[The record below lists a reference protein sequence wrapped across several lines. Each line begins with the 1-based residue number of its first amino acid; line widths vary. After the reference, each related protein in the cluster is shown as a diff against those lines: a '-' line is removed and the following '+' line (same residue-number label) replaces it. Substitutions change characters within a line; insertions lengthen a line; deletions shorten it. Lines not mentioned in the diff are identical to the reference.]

1 MKAVRVVRHGDPR
14 EVVEVGD
21 VEEPDPGPG
30 EVRVAVGAASI
41 NFGDI
46 ARARGGVASVTG
58 VPPFTLG
65 MDVCGIVDRAGE
77 GAEGWLGRRVVAVAK
92 QSLGG
97 MAEFAI
103 APTTGV
109 FDAPPELD
117 DAEAAAFLL
126 PFHTGYLALHERARL
141 QPGEVLLVVGGAS
154 GVGTAVI
161 QLGVAAGA
169 RVIAVA
175 GGPDKGKLG
184 TSLGAEAAID
194 HHTEDVFEQVMALT
208 GDHGAD
214 VACDMVGG
222 QQTELI
228 WSCMA
233 HGGRYV
239 PVGFNDDEQSGL
251 TGRPLR
257 KVSTGNFSVV
267 GVVMAYA
274 EVPVEFRR
282 FGLNP
287 FPPATGPRVH
297 AALRALVTEG
307 RIRPTIGRR
316 ISMAQVAEALEDH
329 AARRTSGRT
338 VVEIVPVDV
347 SR

>member
-1 MKAVRVVRHGDPR
+1 MKAVRVVRHGGPG

-21 VEEPDPGPG
+21 VDVPEPGPG
-30 EVRVAVGAASI
+30 EVRVAVAAASV

-46 ARARGGVASVTG
+46 ARCRGGVASVMG
-58 VPPFTLG
+58 QPPFTLG
-65 MDVCGIVDRAGE
+65 MDMCGVVDAAGP
-77 GAEGWLGRRVVAVAK
+77 GAEGWVGRRVVAVAK

-109 FDAPPELD
+109 FDAPAELD

-141 QPGEVLLVVGGAS
+141 ESGETLLVVGGAT

-161 QLGVAAGA
+161 QLGTAAGA
-169 RVIAVA
+169 RVTAVA
-175 GGPDKGKLG
+175 GGADKGKLCV
-184 TSLGAEAAID
+184 SLGAEAAID
-194 HHTEDVFEQVMALT
+194 YQTEDIFARVMELT
-208 GDHGAD
+208 GGHGAD

-222 QQTELI
+222 QQTETI
-228 WSCMA
+228 WTCMA

-282 FGLNP
+282 FGVNP

-297 AALRALVTEG
+297 AELQRLVTEG
-307 RIRPTIGRR
+307 RARPVIGRR
-316 ISMAQVAEALEDH
+316 VSMAEVAQALEDH
-329 AARRTSGRT
+329 AARRTTGRT
-338 VVEIVPVDV
+338 VVEVRRD
-347 SR
+347 

>member
-1 MKAVRVVRHGDPR
+1 MKAVRVVRHGNPG

-21 VEEPDPGPG
+21 VDVPETGPG
-30 EVRVAVGAASI
+30 EVRVAVGAASV

-46 ARARGGVASVTG
+46 ARCRGGVASVMG
-58 VPPFTLG
+58 QPPFTLG
-65 MDVCGIVDRAGE
+65 MDVCGVVDAAGP
-77 GAEGWLGRRVVAVAK
+77 GAEEWVGRRVVAVAK

-103 APTTGV
+103 APVTGV
-109 FDAPPELD
+109 FDAPVELD

-141 QPGEVLLVVGGAS
+141 QNGEALLVVGGAT
-154 GVGTAVI
+154 GVGTSVI
-161 QLGVAAGA
+161 QLGTAAGA
-169 RVIAVA
+169 RVTAIAGVA
-175 GGPDKGKLG
+175 DKGKLCV
-184 TSLGAEAAID
+184 SLGAEAAID
-194 HHTEDVFEQVMALT
+194 YQTEDIFNRVMEVT
-208 GDHGAD
+208 GGHGAD

-222 QQTELI
+222 QQTETI
-228 WSCMA
+228 WTCMA

-282 FGLNP
+282 FGINP

-297 AALRALVTEG
+297 AALQRLVTEG
-307 RIRPTIGRR
+307 RIRPVIGRR
-316 ISMAQVAEALEDH
+316 VSMAEVAQAL
-329 AARRTSGRT
+329 
-338 VVEIVPVDV
+338 
-347 SR
+347 

>member
-1 MKAVRVVRHGDPR
+1 MKAVRVVRHGEPR
-14 EVVEVGD
+14 EVVEVVGD
-21 VEEPDPGPG
+21 VEVPEPGPG
-30 EVRVAVGAASI
+30 EVRVAVAAASL
-41 NFGDI
+41 NYGDI
-46 ARARGGVASVTG
+46 ARSRGGVAAVMG
-58 VPPFTLG
+58 QPPFTLG
-65 MDVCGIVDRAGE
+65 MDMCGVVDATGP
-77 GAEGWLGRRVVAVAK
+77 GAEEWVGRRVVAVAK

-103 APTTGV
+103 APTTGT
-109 FDAPPELD
+109 FEAPPELD

-141 QPGEVLLVVGGAS
+141 QPGEVLLVVGGAT

-161 QLGVAAGA
+161 QLGVSAGA

-175 GGPDKGKLG
+175 GGPDKGKLCV
-184 TSLGAEAAID
+184 SLGAEAAID
-194 HHTEDVFEQVMALT
+194 YTTEDIFDRVMAIT
-208 GDHGAD
+208 DGHGAD

-222 QQTELI
+222 EQTETI
-228 WSCMA
+228 WTCMA

-267 GVVMAYA
+267 GIVMAYA
-274 EVPVEFRR
+274 DVPVAVRR

-287 FPPATGPRVH
+287 FPPSTGPRVH
-297 AALRALVTEG
+297 AALRSLVAEG
-307 RIRPTIGRR
+307 RVRPVIGRR
-316 ISMAQVAEALEDH
+316 ITMGEVAQALEDH

-338 VVEIVPVDV
+338 VVEVQ
-347 SR
+347 R